1 MKYSF
6 KNAEFVLRKVKDYL
20 NQDIAFKQQL
30 THFERSRKNSSLIYD
45 DVNFGKMKN

>member
-20 NQDIAFKQQL
+20 NQDIANNNL
-30 THFERSRKNSSLIYD
+30 LILRGVENSSLIYD

>member
-20 NQDIAFKQQL
+20 NQDIANNNL
-30 THFERSRKNSSLIYD
+30 LILRG
-45 DVNFGKMKN
+45 VEKFIFNLRQC

>member
-20 NQDIAFKQQL
+20 NQDIANNNL
-30 THFERSRKNSSLIYD
+30 LILRG
-45 DVNFGKMKN
+45 VEKFIFNLRRC